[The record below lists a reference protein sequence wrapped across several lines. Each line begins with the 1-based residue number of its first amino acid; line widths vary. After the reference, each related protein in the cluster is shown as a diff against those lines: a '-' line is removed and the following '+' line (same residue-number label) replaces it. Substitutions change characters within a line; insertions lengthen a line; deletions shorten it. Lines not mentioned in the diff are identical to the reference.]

1 MNLQKYDVVRTI
13 IPFSTAE
20 DKQLGHKTL
29 NSYRLMEAQLSRKYK
44 ERPCVVL
51 GTDKKSG
58 NIILAEIRTN
68 RNKNFR
74 SMLNNPA
81 EAGIEHESSILTH
94 KNQLIYVEDD
104 ISSSLDSLKCGHLS
118 DKDIARFEY
127 EFMETNF
134 NRNIAPKETTTD
146 RQMRIRAEMNK
157 NLEPSQPSDKE
168 LINRLN
174 KAEAQLNSSAD
185 YNNDYER

>member
-13 IPFSTAE
+13 IPISTAE

-29 NSYRLMEAQLSRKYK
+29 NSYRLMEAQLSGEYK

-81 EAGIEHESSILTH
+81 EAGIEHESAILTH

-146 RQMRIRAEMNK
+146 RQMRIRNEMNK
-157 NLEPSQPSDKE
+157 NLEPSQPSDRE
-168 LINRLN
+168 LINKLN
-174 KAEAQLNSSAD
+174 AAEAELNSSAD
-185 YNNDYER
+185 YTNDYEI

>member
-29 NSYRLMEAQLSRKYK
+29 NSYRLMEAQLNGEYK

-134 NRNIAPKETTTD
+134 NRNITPKETTTD
-146 RQMRIRAEMNK
+146 RQMRIRNEMK
-157 NLEPSQPSDKE
+157 QNLEPSQTSDKE
-168 LINRLN
+168 LINKLN
-174 KAEAQLNSSAD
+174 AAEAELNSSAD
-185 YNNDYER
+185 YTNDYEI

>member
-1 MNLQKYDVVRTI
+1 MTLQKYDVVRTI
-13 IPFSTAE
+13 IPFSTTE
-20 DKQLGHKTL
+20 DKKIGHKTL
-29 NSYRLMEAQLSRKYK
+29 NSYRLMEAQLSGEYK

-118 DKDIARFEY
+118 EKDIARFEY

-146 RQMRIRAEMNK
+146 RQMRIRNEMK
-157 NLEPSQPSDKE
+157 QNLEASQTSDKE
-168 LINRLN
+168 LLNKLN
-174 KAEAQLNSSAD
+174 KAEAQLSGSSD
-185 YNNDYER
+185 YNNDYQI

>member
-13 IPFSTAE
+13 IPFSTTE
-20 DKQLGHKTL
+20 DKKIGHKTL
-29 NSYRLMEAQLSRKYK
+29 NSYRLMEAQLSGEYK

-118 DKDIARFEY
+118 NKDIARFEY

-157 NLEPSQPSDKE
+157 NLEPSQTSDKE
-168 LINRLN
+168 LLN
-174 KAEAQLNSSAD
+174 KLSKAESQLNNSTD
-185 YNNDYER
+185 YNNYYER

>member
-29 NSYRLMEAQLSRKYK
+29 NSYRLMEAQLSGEYK

-51 GTDKKSG
+51 GTDKKSS

-68 RNKNFR
+68 RNKKFR

-134 NRNIAPKETTTD
+134 NHNIAPKETTTD
-146 RQMRIRAEMNK
+146 RQMSIRAEMNK

-168 LINRLN
+168 LINKLN
-174 KAEAQLNSSAD
+174 AAEAKLSGSAD
-185 YNNDYER
+185 YNNDYEI

>member
-29 NSYRLMEAQLSRKYK
+29 NSYRLMEAQLSGEYK

-118 DKDIARFEY
+118 EKDIARFEY

-168 LINRLN
+168 LINKLN
-174 KAEAQLNSSAD
+174 AAEAGLSSSAD
-185 YNNDYER
+185 YNNEYEI

>member
-13 IPFSTAE
+13 IPFSTTE
-20 DKQLGHKTL
+20 DKKIGHKTL
-29 NSYRLMEAQLSRKYK
+29 NSYRLMEAQLSGEYK

-146 RQMRIRAEMNK
+146 RQMRIRNEMNK

-168 LINRLN
+168 LINKLNAAEARLN
-174 KAEAQLNSSAD
+174 SAVD
-185 YNNDYER
+185 YNNEYER

>member
-29 NSYRLMEAQLSRKYK
+29 NSYRLMEAQLSGEYK

-118 DKDIARFEY
+118 EKDIARFEY

-146 RQMRIRAEMNK
+146 HQMRIRNEMK
-157 NLEPSQPSDKE
+157 QNLEAPQTSDKE
-168 LINRLN
+168 LLNKLN
-174 KAEAQLNSSAD
+174 KAEAQLSGSSD
-185 YNNDYER
+185 YNNDYQI

>member
-1 MNLQKYDVVRTI
+1 MTLQKYDVVRTI
-13 IPFSTAE
+13 IPFSTTE
-20 DKQLGHKTL
+20 DKKIGHKTL
-29 NSYRLMEAQLSRKYK
+29 NSYRLMEAQLSGEYK

-118 DKDIARFEY
+118 EKDIARFEY

-168 LINRLN
+168 LINKLN
-174 KAEAQLNSSAD
+174 AAEARLSSSAD
-185 YNNDYER
+185 YNNEYEI

>member
-1 MNLQKYDVVRTI
+1 MTLQKYDVVRTI
-13 IPFSTAE
+13 IPFSTTE
-20 DKQLGHKTL
+20 DKKIGHKTL
-29 NSYRLMEAQLSRKYK
+29 NSYRLMEAQLSGEYK

-58 NIILAEIRTN
+58 NIILAKIRTN

-118 DKDIARFEY
+118 EKDIARFEY
-127 EFMETNF
+127 EFMESNF

-168 LINRLN
+168 LINKLN
-174 KAEAQLNSSAD
+174 AAEAELNSSAD
-185 YNNDYER
+185 YTNDYEI

>member
-1 MNLQKYDVVRTI
+1 MTLQKYDVVRTI
-13 IPFSTAE
+13 IPFSTTE
-20 DKQLGHKTL
+20 DKKIGHKTL
-29 NSYRLMEAQLSRKYK
+29 NSYRLMEAQLSGEYK

-104 ISSSLDSLKCGHLS
+104 IASSLDSLKCGHLS

-168 LINRLN
+168 LINKLN
-174 KAEAQLNSSAD
+174 AAEARLSSSAD
-185 YNNDYER
+185 YNNEYEI

>member
-29 NSYRLMEAQLSRKYK
+29 NSYRLMEAQLSGEYK
-44 ERPCVVL
+44 ERPCIVL

-74 SMLNNPA
+74 SMLNDPA
-81 EAGIEHESSILTH
+81 EAGIKHESAILTH
-94 KNQLIYVEDD
+94 KSQLVHVEND
-104 ISSSLDSLKCGHLS
+104 ISQTLDSLKCGHLS
-118 DKDIARFEY
+118 EKDIARFEY

-134 NRNIAPKETTTD
+134 NRNITPKETTTD
-146 RQMRIRAEMNK
+146 RQMRIRNEMK
-157 NLEPSQPSDKE
+157 QNLEPSQTSDKE
-168 LINRLN
+168 LLN
-174 KAEAQLNSSAD
+174 KLSKAESQLSGSSD
-185 YNNDYER
+185 YTNDYEI

>member
-1 MNLQKYDVVRTI
+1 
-13 IPFSTAE
+13 
-20 DKQLGHKTL
+20 
-29 NSYRLMEAQLSRKYK
+29 
-44 ERPCVVL
+44 
-51 GTDKKSG
+51 
-58 NIILAEIRTN
+58 
-68 RNKNFR
+68 
-74 SMLNNPA
+74 MLNNPA

-146 RQMRIRAEMNK
+146 RQMRIRNEMK
-157 NLEPSQPSDKE
+157 QNLEASQTSDKE
-168 LINRLN
+168 LLNKLN
-174 KAEAQLNSSAD
+174 KAEAQLNGSSA
-185 YNNDYER
+185 YNNDYQI

>member
-29 NSYRLMEAQLSRKYK
+29 NSYRLMEAQLSGEYK

-118 DKDIARFEY
+118 EKDIARFEY

-146 RQMRIRAEMNK
+146 RQMRIIAEMNK

-168 LINRLN
+168 LINKLN
-174 KAEAQLNSSAD
+174 AAEARLSSSAD
-185 YNNDYER
+185 YNNEYEI

>member
-1 MNLQKYDVVRTI
+1 MTLQKYDVVRTI
-13 IPFSTAE
+13 IPFSTTE
-20 DKQLGHKTL
+20 DKKIGHKTL
-29 NSYRLMEAQLSRKYK
+29 NSYRLMEAQLSGEYK

-118 DKDIARFEY
+118 EKDIARFEY

-146 RQMRIRAEMNK
+146 RQMRIRTEMNK

-168 LINRLN
+168 LINKLN
-174 KAEAQLNSSAD
+174 AAEAELNSSAD
-185 YNNDYER
+185 YTNDYEI

>member
-29 NSYRLMEAQLSRKYK
+29 NSYRLMEAQLSGEYK

-118 DKDIARFEY
+118 EKDIARFEY

-168 LINRLN
+168 LINKLN
-174 KAEAQLNSSAD
+174 AAEARLSSSAD
-185 YNNDYER
+185 YNNEYEI

>member
-29 NSYRLMEAQLSRKYK
+29 NSYRLMEAQLSGEYK

-127 EFMETNF
+127 EFIETNF

-185 YNNDYER
+185 YNNNYER

>member
-29 NSYRLMEAQLSRKYK
+29 NSYRLMEAQLSGEYK

-118 DKDIARFEY
+118 DRDIARFEY

-146 RQMRIRAEMNK
+146 RQMRIRNEMK
-157 NLEPSQPSDKE
+157 QNLEASQTSDKE
-168 LINRLN
+168 LLNKLN
-174 KAEAQLNSSAD
+174 KAEAQLSGSSD
-185 YNNDYER
+185 YNNDYQI

>member
-1 MNLQKYDVVRTI
+1 MTLQKYDVVRTI
-13 IPFSTAE
+13 IPFSTTE
-20 DKQLGHKTL
+20 DKKIGHKTL
-29 NSYRLMEAQLSRKYK
+29 NSYRLMEAQLSGEYK

-118 DKDIARFEY
+118 EKDIARFEY

-134 NRNIAPKETTTD
+134 NRNIAPKETTID

-168 LINRLN
+168 LINKLN
-174 KAEAQLNSSAD
+174 AAEARLSSSAD
-185 YNNDYER
+185 YNNEYEI

>member
-13 IPFSTAE
+13 IPFSTTE
-20 DKQLGHKTL
+20 DKKIGHKTL
-29 NSYRLMEAQLSRKYK
+29 NSYRLMEAQLSGEYK

-118 DKDIARFEY
+118 EKDIARFEY

-168 LINRLN
+168 LINKLN
-174 KAEAQLNSSAD
+174 AAEARLSSSAVWVMIVSI
-185 YNNDYER
+185 

>member
-13 IPFSTAE
+13 IPFSTTE
-20 DKQLGHKTL
+20 DKKIGHKTL
-29 NSYRLMEAQLSRKYK
+29 NSYRLMEAQLSGEYK

-127 EFMETNF
+127 KFMETNF

-146 RQMRIRAEMNK
+146 RQMRIRNEMK
-157 NLEPSQPSDKE
+157 QNLEASQTSDKE
-168 LINRLN
+168 LLNKLN
-174 KAEAQLNSSAD
+174 KAEAQLSGSSD
-185 YNNDYER
+185 YNNDYQI

>member
-1 MNLQKYDVVRTI
+1 MTLQKYDVVRTI
-13 IPFSTAE
+13 IPFSTTE
-20 DKQLGHKTL
+20 DKKIGHKTL
-29 NSYRLMEAQLSRKYK
+29 NSYRLMEAQLSGEYK

-118 DKDIARFEY
+118 EKDIARFEY

-174 KAEAQLNSSAD
+174 KAEAQLNSSAN

>member
-13 IPFSTAE
+13 IPFSTTE
-20 DKQLGHKTL
+20 DKKIGHKTL
-29 NSYRLMEAQLSRKYK
+29 NSYRLMEAQLSGEYK

-146 RQMRIRAEMNK
+146 RQMRIRNEMK
-157 NLEPSQPSDKE
+157 QNLEASQTSDKE
-168 LINRLN
+168 LLNKLN
-174 KAEAQLNSSAD
+174 KAEAQLSGSSD
-185 YNNDYER
+185 YNNDYEI

>member
-1 MNLQKYDVVRTI
+1 MTLQKYDVVRTI
-13 IPFSTAE
+13 IPFSTTE
-20 DKQLGHKTL
+20 DKKIGHKTL
-29 NSYRLMEAQLSRKYK
+29 NSYRLMEAQLSGEYK

-146 RQMRIRAEMNK
+146 RQMRIRNEMK
-157 NLEPSQPSDKE
+157 QNLEASQTSDKE
-168 LINRLN
+168 LLNKLN
-174 KAEAQLNSSAD
+174 KAEAQLSGSSD
-185 YNNDYER
+185 YNNDYEI

>member
-13 IPFSTAE
+13 IPFSTTE
-20 DKQLGHKTL
+20 DKKIGHKTL
-29 NSYRLMEAQLSRKYK
+29 NSYRLMEAQLSGEYK

-118 DKDIARFEY
+118 EKDIARFEY

-168 LINRLN
+168 LINKLN
-174 KAEAQLNSSAD
+174 AAEARLSSSAD
-185 YNNDYER
+185 YNNEYEI

>member
-29 NSYRLMEAQLSRKYK
+29 NSYRLMEAQLSGEYK

-51 GTDKKSG
+51 GTDKKYG

-104 ISSSLDSLKCGHLS
+104 ITSSLDSLKCGHLS
-118 DKDIARFEY
+118 NKDIARFEY

-146 RQMRIRAEMNK
+146 RQMRIRAEINK

-185 YNNDYER
+185 YNNDYEI

>member
-20 DKQLGHKTL
+20 DKQIGHKTL
-29 NSYRLMEAQLSRKYK
+29 NSYRLMEAQLSGEYK

-118 DKDIARFEY
+118 EKDIARFEY

-168 LINRLN
+168 LINKLN
-174 KAEAQLNSSAD
+174 AAEARLSSSAD
-185 YNNDYER
+185 YNNEYEK

>member
-1 MNLQKYDVVRTI
+1 MTLQKYDVVRTI
-13 IPFSTAE
+13 IPFSTTE
-20 DKQLGHKTL
+20 DKKIGHKTL
-29 NSYRLMEAQLSRKYK
+29 NSYRLMEAQLSREYK

-118 DKDIARFEY
+118 EKDIARFEY

-168 LINRLN
+168 LINKLN
-174 KAEAQLNSSAD
+174 AAEAELNSSAD
-185 YNNDYER
+185 YTNDYEI

>member
-1 MNLQKYDVVRTI
+1 MNLQKYDVVHTI
-13 IPFSTAE
+13 IPFSTDE
-20 DKQLGHKTL
+20 DKQVGHKTL
-29 NSYRLMEAQLSRKYK
+29 NSYRLMEAQLSGEYK

-51 GTDKKSG
+51 GTDKNSG

-81 EAGIEHESSILTH
+81 EAGIEHESAILTH

-134 NRNIAPKETTTD
+134 NRNITPKETTTD
-146 RQMRIRAEMNK
+146 RQIRIRNEMK
-157 NLEPSQPSDKE
+157 QNLEPSQTSDKE
-168 LINRLN
+168 LLN
-174 KAEAQLNSSAD
+174 KLSKAESQLSGSSD
-185 YNNDYER
+185 YTNNYEI

>member
-20 DKQLGHKTL
+20 DKQIGHKTL
-29 NSYRLMEAQLSRKYK
+29 NSYRLMEAQLSGEYK

-118 DKDIARFEY
+118 EKDIARFEY

-168 LINRLN
+168 LINKLN
-174 KAEAQLNSSAD
+174 AAEARLSSSAD
-185 YNNDYER
+185 YNNEYER

>member
-1 MNLQKYDVVRTI
+1 MTLQKYDVVRTI
-13 IPFSTAE
+13 IPFSTTE
-20 DKQLGHKTL
+20 DKKIGHKTL
-29 NSYRLMEAQLSRKYK
+29 NSYRLMEAQLSGEYK

-118 DKDIARFEY
+118 EKDIARFEY

-168 LINRLN
+168 LINKLN
-174 KAEAQLNSSAD
+174 AAEAELNSSAD
-185 YNNDYER
+185 YTNDYEI

>member
-13 IPFSTAE
+13 IPFSTTE
-20 DKQLGHKTL
+20 DKKIGHKTL
-29 NSYRLMEAQLSRKYK
+29 NSYRLMEAQLSGEYK

-51 GTDKKSG
+51 GTDKKSD

-104 ISSSLDSLKCGHLS
+104 IASSLDSLKCGHLS
-118 DKDIARFEY
+118 NKDIARFEY

-146 RQMRIRAEMNK
+146 RQMRIRAEINK

>member
-29 NSYRLMEAQLSRKYK
+29 NSYRLMEAQLSGEYK

-146 RQMRIRAEMNK
+146 RQMRIRNEMNK

-168 LINRLN
+168 LINKLN
-174 KAEAQLNSSAD
+174 TAEAGLNSSAD
-185 YNNDYER
+185 YTNDYQI

>member
-29 NSYRLMEAQLSRKYK
+29 NSYRLMEAQLSGEYK

-81 EAGIEHESSILTH
+81 EAGIEHESAILTH

-146 RQMRIRAEMNK
+146 RQMRIRNEMNK

>member
-29 NSYRLMEAQLSRKYK
+29 NSYRLMEAQLSGEYK

-81 EAGIEHESSILTH
+81 EAGIGHESSILTH

-146 RQMRIRAEMNK
+146 RQMRIRNEMK
-157 NLEPSQPSDKE
+157 QNLEASQTSDKE
-168 LINRLN
+168 LLNKLN
-174 KAEAQLNSSAD
+174 KAEAQLSGSSD
-185 YNNDYER
+185 YNNDYEI

>member
-1 MNLQKYDVVRTI
+1 MTLQKYDVVRTI
-13 IPFSTAE
+13 IPFSTTE
-20 DKQLGHKTL
+20 DKKIGHKTL
-29 NSYRLMEAQLSRKYK
+29 NSYRLMEAQLSGEYK

-94 KNQLIYVEDD
+94 KNQLIYVKDD

-118 DKDIARFEY
+118 EKDIARFEY

-168 LINRLN
+168 LINKLN
-174 KAEAQLNSSAD
+174 AAEARLSSSAD
-185 YNNDYER
+185 YNNEYEI

>member
-1 MNLQKYDVVRTI
+1 MNLQKYNVVRTI
-13 IPFSTAE
+13 IPFSTTE
-20 DKQLGHKTL
+20 DKKIGHKTL
-29 NSYRLMEAQLSRKYK
+29 NSYRLMEAQLSGEYK

-104 ISSSLDSLKCGHLS
+104 IASSLDSLKCGHLS
-118 DKDIARFEY
+118 NKDIARFEY

-146 RQMRIRAEMNK
+146 RQMRIRAEINK

>member
-1 MNLQKYDVVRTI
+1 MTLQKYDVVRTI
-13 IPFSTAE
+13 IPFSTTE
-20 DKQLGHKTL
+20 DKKIGHKTL
-29 NSYRLMEAQLSRKYK
+29 NSYRLMEAQLSGEYK

-134 NRNIAPKETTTD
+134 NRNITPKETTTD
-146 RQMRIRAEMNK
+146 RQMRIRNEMNK

-168 LINRLN
+168 LINKLN
-174 KAEAQLNSSAD
+174 AAEAELSSSSD
-185 YNNDYER
+185 YTNDYEI